1 MATTTAILSANVEH
15 FTFKVEGISEA
26 LRVLDF
32 SGDEAISQPF
42 NFQLEIASE
51 EGELNFADIIGK
63 HALLTC
69 HGPDDI
75 ERYAN
80 GIISRIEQ
88 LTSGRRFT
96 TYQLELVPQ
105 IALLGYRYNS
115 RIFQNLTVQDIIQ
128 QVLNDASIPG
138 DQYNFA
144 LQGAYEPREYCVQ
157 YRESDLNFISR
168 LMEEEGIFYFFE
180 HSEETHKMVIA
191 DNVSAHQEIM
201 APAQVLYRVP
211 TTLVAD
217 QEQVMHFRYSEAIQ
231 SGTVV
236 LRDFNFKKPAL
247 NLESQKQADIETE
260 LEVYDFPGE
269 FQEPGRG
276 DQLAGVRL
284 ETLRAAKKT
293 GMGQSNCKRLV
304 PGYRFTLTDH
314 PRDEINQEY
323 LITGLTQ
330 SASQPQAVEEGA
342 GGAGGSYSNQFQCI
356 PAAVP
361 FRPMP
366 RARKPLMEGVQTAIV
381 VGPEG
386 EEIYTDEHGR
396 IKVQFHWDRQGENNE
411 NSSCWIRVSQVW
423 AGASWGAMYIP
434 RIGQEVIVNF
444 IEGDPDRPIITG
456 RVYHGT
462 NRAPHPLP
470 GSKTKSTIKSHTS
483 PEDDTYN
490 ELLMEDKQGETQ
502 VVLSNAYGH
511 KITEDEKTQSLTI
524 ETRDQHII
532 KLDDKEKKVSVTTT
546 NGHSLVFDDTD
557 IANEG
562 TVTLNST
569 TGYKIELDDKN
580 KKMFAQTKDG
590 HVFTLDDEN
599 KKVELTTTNGH
610 SAVFDDENEAISIT
624 SSKGH
629 YVTID
634 DSADSITLEDSGG
647 AHRFKIDIGGSTL
660 VISTDSGSINVEAP
674 SGTIALKAT
683 NIEVEA
689 QMDLKLNGMN
699 VTSEAG
705 VEHKTSGTMVTT
717 EASGINTISGSLVK
731 IN

>member
-1 MATTTAILSANVEH
+1 MATTAIVSGNVER
-15 FTFKVEGISEA
+15 FTFKVEGLAEE
-26 LRVLDF
+26 LRVLNF
-32 SGDEAISQPF
+32 SGDESISQPF
-42 NFQLEIASE
+42 NFELAVATE
-51 EGELNFADIIGK
+51 EGELSFADVIGK
-63 HALLTC
+63 HALLSC
-69 HGPDDI
+69 YGADDI
-75 ERYAN
+75 ERYVN
-80 GIISRIEQ
+80 GIISRVEQ
-88 LTSGRRFT
+88 LESGRRFT
-96 TYQLELVPQ
+96 VYQLELVPQ
-105 IALLGYRYNS
+105 VALLGYRYNS

-128 QVLNDASIPG
+128 QVLNDAEIPS
-138 DQYNFA
+138 DQYGFV
-144 LQGAYEPREYCVQ
+144 LQGTYEPREYCVQ
-157 YRESDLNFISR
+157 YRESDFNFISR

-180 HSEETHKMVIA
+180 HSEETHRLVIA
-191 DNVSAHQEIM
+191 DSVSAHEEIM
-201 APAQVLYRVP
+201 APAQVLYRAP
-211 TTLVAD
+211 TTLLAD
-217 QEQVMHFRYSEAIQ
+217 QEQITQFRYSESIQ
-231 SGTVV
+231 SGIVV

-247 NLESQKQADIETE
+247 NLESQQQADIETE

-269 FQEPGRG
+269 FQEPDRG

-284 ETLRAAKKT
+284 EALRAAKKT
-293 GMGQSNCKRLV
+293 GMGQSNCKRVV
-304 PGYRFTLTDH
+304 PGFRFTLTEH
-314 PRDEINQEY
+314 PRDEFNQEY
-323 LITGLTQ
+323 LITSLTQ
-330 SASQPQAVEEGA
+330 SASQPQALEEGA
-342 GGAGGSYSNQFQCI
+342 GAGAGSYSNQFQCI

-361 FRPMP
+361 FRPVQ

-396 IKVQFHWDRQGENNE
+396 VKVQFHWDRLGENNE

-423 AGASWGAMYIP
+423 AGANWGAMHIP
-434 RIGQEVIVNF
+434 RIGQEIIVNF

-462 NRAPHPLP
+462 NRPPHPLP
-470 GSKTKSTIKSHTS
+470 GSKTKSTVKSHTS
-483 PEDDTYN
+483 PEDGTYN

-524 ETRDQHII
+524 ETRDQHVV
-532 KLDDKEKKVSVTTT
+532 KLDDQNKKVSVTTT

-557 IANEG
+557 TANEG

-580 KKMFAQTKDG
+580 QKMTAQTKDG
-590 HVFTLDDEN
+590 HIFTLDDEN

-610 SAVFDDENEAISIT
+610 TAVFDDENEAIGIT

-629 YVTID
+629 YITID

-647 AHRFKIDIGGSTL
+647 SHRFKIDIGGSTL
-660 VISTDSGSINVEAP
+660 VVSTDSGSINVEAP

-683 NIEVEA
+683 NIEIEA
-689 QMDLKLNGMN
+689 QMDLKLNGLN

-705 VEHKTSGTMVTT
+705 VENKTSGTMVTT
-717 EASGINTISGSLVK
+717 EASGINTVSGSLVK